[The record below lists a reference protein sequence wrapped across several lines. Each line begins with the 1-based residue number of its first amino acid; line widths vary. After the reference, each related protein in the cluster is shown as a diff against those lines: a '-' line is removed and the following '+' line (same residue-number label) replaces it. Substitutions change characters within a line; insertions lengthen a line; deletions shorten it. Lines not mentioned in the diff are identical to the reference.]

1 MNDQRHCSAFVD
13 HLQIAAGPLRAV
25 LPVLKARFDAGDV
38 DALVFDND
46 TARLIDLDLRGT
58 LEEVL
63 AREAPIVDVSAP
75 RGPGR
80 PRLGVVSREV
90 SLLPR
95 HWEWLEAQPA
105 GLSATLRR
113 LVDDA
118 RKNTTPHEQALAA
131 RTAANR
137 FITAMAGNRDNAEE
151 ATRALFADD
160 VARLELL
167 TSAWPV
173 DVRDFVLRLA
183 RAARDTA

>member
-1 MNDQRHCSAFVD
+1 
-13 HLQIAAGPLRAV
+13 V
-25 LPVLKARFDAGDV
+25 LPVLKARFDAGHV
-38 DALVFDND
+38 DALVFDDD

-58 LEEVL
+58 LDEVL
-63 AREAPIVDVSAP
+63 AREAPPIVDGTAP

-95 HWEWLEAQPA
+95 HWAWLEAQPQ

-118 RKNTTPHEQALAA
+118 RHSTLERAQAA

-137 FITAMAGNRDNAEE
+137 FITAMAGNRANAEE

-160 VARLELL
+160 VAQLELL
-167 TSAWPV
+167 TSSWPG

-183 RAARDTA
+183 RTAGASRVEVTAP